1 MGQLVVANGVLR
13 ARGTPFVMQRR
24 RSMNRSRNGDEGV
37 AMKRRVGLLILA
49 CLLAA
54 CSPASGEPA
63 TSPAGATPPPA
74 PTQMSIPASPTP
86 APADIVPSPSLTLT
100 AEPAAWWDDA
110 AGGGL
115 GVFYEVFPRSFYD
128 SDGDGSGD
136 LPGLI
141 EKLDYLNDGDP
152 EAGTDLGVMGL
163 WLMPVFASPSYHGY
177 DVTDYYTVNPDYGT
191 NEDLKHLID
200 QAHQRG
206 MRVIVDLVL
215 NHTSDQHPWFE
226 DSASGP
232 DAERREWY
240 IWSETDPGYLGP
252 WGEPV
257 WHPKNGAYYYGVFW
271 SGMPDLNLENPE
283 VTTELYEIA
292 RYWLEEVGFDGFRLD
307 AARHYVED
315 GKDQV
320 HTSGTHAWLQGFNAF
335 SKGVNPEA
343 LTVGEIWD
351 MSDAVATYVGT
362 DVDLAFEF
370 TLAKA
375 ILTSVNEG
383 SAAALA
389 SAMKEMQR
397 LYPEGGYAT
406 FLTNHDQNRVMAQ
419 LGRDPD
425 KAKLAATILLTLP
438 GVPFVYYGEEIGMTG
453 SKPDERIRTPMQWS
467 AEPNAGFTAGEPWQ
481 PFEEDADG
489 RYLYEQWNADVEL
502 ADGESLLNHYRKLIA
517 ARNNHAALRGLGFQ
531 ALESGAAKV
540 YAYLRHVPDEAI
552 LVVVNFDDEATS
564 EYALSLDD
572 APLVAGRYAAV
583 DLLTGTGVAPLLVEA
598 DRAIGGYQ
606 PFPELA
612 PQDAVVLQLTDEGR

>member
-86 APADIVPSPSLTLT
+86 APADIVPSPSLTPT

-320 HTSGTHAWLQGFNAF
+320 HTSGTHAWLQGLNAF

-489 RYLYEQWNADVEL
+489 RYLYEQWNAEVEL

-583 DLLTGTGVAPLLVEA
+583 DLLTGTEVAPLLVEA